1 MKNYSLFIIL
11 SLLAFSCKDKASS
24 TAGSVASQDQ
34 AAHNHEGHD
43 HDGHD
48 HAEAVK
54 EAPQTIVLRKADVM
68 PQFPGC
74 DKYKERVNAE
84 QIEMCSTNMMM
95 DFIQRNLVYPKTSKD
110 AGVKGVGG
118 VEFTVNTDGT
128 VTDIK
133 IFRSLDKDCDQSIIN
148 TIESMNRMSKRWT
161 PGMNQGSPVAV
172 RLAIPVNMEFARK

>member
-1 MKNYSLFIIL
+1 MFLFV
-11 SLLAFSCKDKASS
+11 FSCKDKESS
-24 TAGSVASQDQ
+24 TPVSEAKDDHA
-34 AAHNHEGHD
+34 GHD
-43 HDGHD
+43 HSQPD
-48 HAEAVK
+48 K
-54 EAPQTIVLRKADVM
+54 EEGPKVMVLRKADVM

-128 VTDIK
+128 VSDIK

-148 TIESMNRMSKRWT
+148 TIESMNRMSHKWT